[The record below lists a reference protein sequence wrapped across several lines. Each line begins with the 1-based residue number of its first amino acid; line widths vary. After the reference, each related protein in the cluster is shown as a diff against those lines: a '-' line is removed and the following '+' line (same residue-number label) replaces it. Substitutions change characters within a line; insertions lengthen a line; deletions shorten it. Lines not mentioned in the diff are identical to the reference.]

1 MQKIQRSKEEFSSI
15 LSTVKKM
22 SRSYRRIGLLEPDD
36 IAQEAMIKVL
46 RKADLKEANS
56 RWLYR
61 VVHSSA
67 MDAGRKAV
75 REKRFLIRDLQEEEL
90 QLVSEN
96 TDENGY
102 QAQSIN
108 IQDCG
113 PAKDLEL
120 DLESA
125 LKDVEK
131 KLSPA
136 MLQTLLLHCEGY
148 TYEEIAK
155 ITGANIG
162 TVRSRLHHARKRM
175 RVLLGE
181 IA

>member
-15 LSTVKKM
+15 LSTVMRM
-22 SRSYRRIGLLEPDD
+22 SRSYGRIGLLESED
-36 IAQEAMIKVL
+36 IAQEVMMKVL
-46 RKADLKEANS
+46 RKTDGKVANS

-61 VVHSSA
+61 LVHSSA

-75 REKRFLIRDLQEEEL
+75 REKRFLSRDLLEEEL

-96 TDENGY
+96 ADKIGY
-102 QAQSIN
+102 AVNFGNSRDYGAAQ
-108 IQDCG
+108 
-113 PAKDLEL
+113 DLEL
-120 DLESA
+120 DMESA
-125 LKDVEK
+125 LKDVEQ

-148 TYEEIAK
+148 PYEEIASM
-155 ITGANIG
+155 TGAKIG

-181 IA
+181 VA